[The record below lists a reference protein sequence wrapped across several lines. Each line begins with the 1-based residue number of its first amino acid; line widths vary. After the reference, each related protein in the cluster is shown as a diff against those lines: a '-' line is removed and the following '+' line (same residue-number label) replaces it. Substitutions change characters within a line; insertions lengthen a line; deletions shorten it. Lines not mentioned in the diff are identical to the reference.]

1 MATESIVI
9 DVQINQSEAADK
21 LAGVT
26 KEVVALTNEQKK
38 LRKSI
43 KEGTGDT
50 RANAVA
56 LANVTDKLKTAKA
69 AQSALEGQVVTS
81 MKVGQSYGTSLKE
94 QAQALNALKDQ
105 YRGLTAAER
114 ESAGGKEMLKHIQD
128 LDKAVK
134 DNDAS
139 IGNHQRNVGAYTEGI
154 VNSVPAF
161 GKFNGALGSMGTSI
175 SALAK
180 GGSAAF
186 KALGA
191 SALAMGKMFL
201 KPPMIIWILGGN
213 LLQCFLLP
221 FYLKFNCICSFTLTN
236 NCLLISST
244 ADFTAL
250 E

>member
-1 MATESIVI
+1 MTTESIVI

-26 KEVVALTNEQKK
+26 KQVVSLTDEQKK

-50 RANAVA
+50 RANTVA
-56 LANVTDKLKTAKA
+56 LADVTDKLKTAKA

-105 YRGLTAAER
+105 YRSLTAAER

-134 DNDAS
+134 DNEAS
-139 IGNHQRNVGAYTEGI
+139 IGNHQKCWKLPEVFAFEVI
-154 VNSVPAF
+154 CKCAVPIIRL
-161 GKFNGALGSMGTSI
+161 GKLLGSN
-175 SALAK
+175 
-180 GGSAAF
+180 
-186 KALGA
+186 
-191 SALAMGKMFL
+191 L
-201 KPPMIIWILGGN
+201 KTLDLWV
-213 LLQCFLLP
+213 
-221 FYLKFNCICSFTLTN
+221 NC
-236 NCLLISST
+236 
-244 ADFTAL
+244 
-250 E
+250 